1 MSNDAYF
8 KEELRR
14 MLSLKA
20 SSEEVERLK
29 EMEIAIKKPTKMTV
43 LAAALYKKASVGE
56 LSAIK
61 EIVSLLNGESN
72 EAGGV
77 ILVDDI
83 GKS

>member
-1 MSNDAYF
+1 
-8 KEELRR
+8 

-29 EMEIAIKKPTKMTV
+29 EMEITIKKPTKMTV
-43 LAAALYKKASVGE
+43 LSAALYKKASVGE